1 MHPILKNCL
10 LALPFA
16 GLFVQAGAAHAQ
28 TVNNIN
34 QNGTLIELCASA
46 QQDIMQDS
54 ANVNVSYKAENR
66 DKRIAADEVN
76 KRMTEAVRLVKAS
89 YPKVDISN
97 QNYNTYQSYTAKG
110 QSKDW
115 TVEQSFQLE
124 SKNPSEV
131 PALVSMLQESGVTIN
146 GINTF
151 LSPDAAKAAQQK
163 LYSQAFDDVQMR
175 LRSIAEAMG
184 KPNAWQITHIDMT
197 GSRGCGG
204 GGGMELM
211 RAKTMMV
218 AAAAPAAMDVAEP
231 TVEPS
236 KQTIQLSLWIAAKM
250 K

>member
-16 GLFVQAGAAHAQ
+16 GLFVQAGTANAQ
-28 TVNNIN
+28 TLNNIN
-34 QNGTLIELCASA
+34 QNGTLVELCASA

-76 KRMTEAVRLVKAS
+76 KKMTEAIRLVKAN

-97 QNYNTYQSYTAKG
+97 QNYNTYQSYTPKG

-115 TVEQSFQLE
+115 TVEQSFLLE

-131 PALVSMLQESGVTIN
+131 PALVSLLQESGVTIN
-146 GINTF
+146 GMNTF
-151 LSPDAAKAAQQK
+151 LSPEAAKAAQQK

-175 LRSIAEAMG
+175 LRSISEAMG

-204 GGGMELM
+204 GGGGMEFM
-211 RAKTMMV
+211 RAKSML
-218 AAAAPAAMDVAEP
+218 AAAPAAMDVAEP

>member
-16 GLFVQAGAAHAQ
+16 GLFVQASHAQ

-34 QNGTLIELCASA
+34 QNGTLVELCASA
-46 QQDIMQDS
+46 QQDIMQDA

-76 KRMTEAVRLVKAS
+76 KKMTEAIRLVKAS

-97 QNYNTYQSYTAKG
+97 QNYNTYQSYTPKG

-115 TVEQSFQLE
+115 TVEQSFMLE

-131 PALVSMLQESGVTIN
+131 PALVSMLQETGVIISGM
-146 GINTF
+146 NTF
-151 LSPDAAKAAQQK
+151 LSPAAAKAAQQK
-163 LYSQAFDDVQMR
+163 LYSQAFEDVQMR
-175 LRSIAEAMG
+175 LRSISEAMG

-204 GGGMELM
+204 GGMEYAM
-211 RAKTMMV
+211 RAKGAML
-218 AAAAPAAMDVAEP
+218 AAAPAVMDVAEP
-231 TVEPS
+231 AVEPS

>member
-1 MHPILKNCL
+1 MHPILKSCL

-16 GLFVQAGAAHAQ
+16 GLFVQAGAVNAQ
-28 TVNNIN
+28 TTSNIN
-34 QNGTLIELCASA
+34 QSGTLVELCASA

-76 KRMTEAVRLVKAS
+76 KKMTEAIRLVKAN

-97 QNYNTYQSYTAKG
+97 QNYNTYQTYTPKG

-115 TVEQSFQLE
+115 TVEQSFALE

-131 PALVSMLQESGVTIN
+131 PAMVSMLQEAGVVI
-146 GINTF
+146 GGMNTF
-151 LSPDAAKAAQQK
+151 LSPAAAKAAQQK
-163 LYSQAFDDVQMR
+163 LYSQAFEDVQMR
-175 LRSIAEAMG
+175 LRSISEAMG

-204 GGGMELM
+204 GGGMEFM
-211 RAKTMMV
+211 RAKGAML
-218 AAAAPAAMDVAEP
+218 AAAPAAMDVAEP